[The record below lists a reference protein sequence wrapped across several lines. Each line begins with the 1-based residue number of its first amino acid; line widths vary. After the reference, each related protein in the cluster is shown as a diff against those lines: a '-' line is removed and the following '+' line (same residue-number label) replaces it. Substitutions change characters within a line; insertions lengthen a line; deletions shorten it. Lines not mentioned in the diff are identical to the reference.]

1 MPEDDAALR
10 ATLTQIVL
18 ADLHAAR
25 SPLSPPAVAALRILS
40 SAPATTPSLQAP
52 ARPGQRSLR
61 RAAVA
66 AGLGVGVA
74 AAAGAVFLATGS
86 DAPRPPPPAAPAA
99 APPPGPA
106 PGPRHRP
113 GGG

>member
-1 MPEDDAALR
+1 MTRARGARTARQGEPPMPEDDAALR

-18 ADLHAAR
+18 ADLQATR

-40 SAPATTPSLQAP
+40 SAPAATPSRPAP

-66 AGLGVGVA
+66 AGLGGG
-74 AAAGAVFLATGS
+74 GA
-86 DAPRPPPPAAPAA
+86 AAPAA
-99 APPPGPA
+99 GFLAPRRWTP
-106 PGPRHRP
+106 
-113 GGG
+113 